1 MFNYD
6 IVYGLKLD
14 MIIDAH
20 HHLWEYNSVDYGWMD
35 DSMDISKKYF
45 EPFSAADK
53 EKVYR
58 SNCRE
63 FYGLDI

>member
-1 MFNYD
+1 
-6 IVYGLKLD
+6 

-35 DSMDISKKYF
+35 DSMDIPKKYF